1 MSLTEMA
8 QLVNKKGWE
17 CSSTSMKEKNELGIY
32 SILGEGADDANIHY
46 CFNPENP
53 KRVECQ

>member
-1 MSLTEMA
+1 MDK
-8 QLVNKKGWE
+8 LVNKKGWE
-17 CSSTSMKEKNELGIY
+17 CSSTSMKEKNELGIDG
-32 SILGEGADDANIHY
+32 ILGEGDDDQYVHY